1 MKGKIKKDK
10 YLLEIGTYT
19 QDDSICKIDVNDIY
33 VKIDDRIRFYSK
45 KLNKELI
52 FISMNKALN
61 DFYPKLIQFLIIV
74 SQESHLDLFSLFRH
88 LFEITNGCNKRP

>member
-61 DFYPKLIQFLIIV
+61 DFYPKFPISNYCKSRKSFGFIFFI
-74 SQESHLDLFSLFRH
+74 SSF
-88 LFEITNGCNKRP
+88 I